1 MLLTE
6 LIDLLSEHFNI
17 CNNAITNILQ
27 KNNIRINQRL
37 LLEKMTIMN
46 NNRELLNNDLN
57 VKLIPTNVEKNV
69 KEEPKAKANKT
80 KVVETKVVETKV
92 VDSNIEDINT
102 TNINKPIR
110 GRGRP
115 RKNTVMKEEEEEI
128 CVEVEEINIDGI
140 TYYKT
145 SENVILSKELEI
157 EGILRDG
164 KVVKGL

>member
-6 LIDLLSEHFNI
+6 LVDLLSEHLNI

-37 LLEKMTIMN
+37 LLEKAIIMN
-46 NNRELLNNDLN
+46 NNRELLINDLN
-57 VKLIPTNVEKNV
+57 PTNVEKNV
-69 KEEPKAKANKT
+69 KAEPKAKAKSKVEET
-80 KVVETKVVETKV
+80 KPVETKA
-92 VDSNIEDINT
+92 EDINT
-102 TNINKPIR
+102 TNINKPLR

-128 CVEVEEINIDGI
+128 CVEVEEIDVDGRK
-140 TYYKT
+140 YYKT
-145 SENVILSKELEI
+145 WENVILSKELKI

-164 KVVKGL
+164 KIVKGV

>member
-6 LIDLLSEHFNI
+6 LVDLLSEHLNI
-17 CNNAITNILQ
+17 CNNVITNILQ

-37 LLEKMTIMN
+37 LLEKAIIMN

-57 VKLIPTNVEKNV
+57 PTNVEKNV
-69 KEEPKAKANKT
+69 KAEPKAKAKS
-80 KVVETKVVETKV
+80 KVEEIKAVEPKPVETKA
-92 VDSNIEDINT
+92 EDINT
-102 TNINKPIR
+102 TNINKPLR

-128 CVEVEEINIDGI
+128 CVEVEEIKVDGKE
-140 TYYKT
+140 YYKT
-145 SENVILSKELEI
+145 CENVILSKELKI

-164 KVVKGL
+164 KIVKGV